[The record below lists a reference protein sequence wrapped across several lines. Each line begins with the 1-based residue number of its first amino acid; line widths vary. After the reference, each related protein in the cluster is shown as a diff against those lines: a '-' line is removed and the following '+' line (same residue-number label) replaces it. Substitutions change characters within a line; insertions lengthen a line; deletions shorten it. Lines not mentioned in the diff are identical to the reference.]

1 MATIDASFVSGRPAR
16 GTDWLG
22 RTATFC
28 YLSIAEPP
36 YFWADSRLSS
46 RGQRLG
52 SPP

>member
-36 YFWADSRLSS
+36 YL
-46 RGQRLG
+46 GQTPACLRAASG
-52 SPP
+52 